1 MTKNLA
7 GSSISSDFETS
18 EKLFH
23 LQSAALE
30 AAANPIIITTR
41 EGKIIWVNKAFE
53 QLSGFTREEALGQD
67 TRLLKSNL
75 QPPSFYKGMW
85 ETILSGQE
93 WRGELINRRKDGTLY
108 HEEMTI
114 TPVRNKNGDIT
125 HFIGIKLDITD
136 RKITEERICR
146 LAQAIENVSELIAMG
161 DLEGK
166 ITFANRAFLK
176 AYGYSEEEILGKTLQ
191 NTILSAR
198 NRPGIY
204 EEIISGILNKEGWK
218 GECLLCR
225 KDGTDF
231 PVYLSVGQIKDS
243 RGYVIG
249 SIAIAQN
256 IAERIRVEEALRKS
270 ETRVRCLVESNLIG
284 VAVSDTHARI
294 LDANDAFLRLVG
306 YDREE
311 LLSRDI
317 RWDEMT
323 PPEYRESDQ
332 RALEQLKTT
341 GIAPPWEKQ
350 FIRKDGQ
357 RVSVLIG
364 VATLVLAEGDI
375 EWVSFILDIRE
386 RKLLEQQLRQSQ
398 KMEAIGSLAGG
409 VAHDF
414 NNLLG
419 VIIGYSE
426 ILLEGAGGDGN
437 AKILKQAGE
446 IKKAGDR
453 AALLTRQLL
462 AFSRQQV
469 LEPKVLNLNLIVIE
483 IEKMLRRLIGE
494 DIELQTYLDP
504 TVGSVK
510 ADQGQIEQVIMNLA
524 VNARD
529 AMPQG
534 GRLVIETSNA
544 ELDESYALHHPSCSP
559 GPYVLLAVTDTG
571 IGIDPQIM
579 AQIFEPFF
587 TTKEIGKGT
596 GLGLSTV
603 YGVVNQSGG
612 HIWVYS
618 EPNEGTVFKIYL
630 PRVDEPVRHDAPIE
644 ASPQLYQGVET
655 ILLAEDD
662 AELRKL
668 TRDLLERAGYT
679 VLEGNNGI
687 HALDLARQ
695 FLLPI
700 HLLLSDVVMPGMNGP
715 TLAQNMV
722 AVHPETRLL
731 FMSGHAGGAATQK
744 GVAASRATLLQK
756 PFSRELLLRKV
767 HEAIHLPRESE
778 LPVNVH
784 SGQ

>member
-1 MTKNLA
+1 
-7 GSSISSDFETS
+7 
-18 EKLFH
+18 
-23 LQSAALE
+23 
-30 AAANPIIITTR
+30 
-41 EGKIIWVNKAFE
+41 
-53 QLSGFTREEALGQD
+53 
-67 TRLLKSNL
+67 
-75 QPPSFYKGMW
+75 
-85 ETILSGQE
+85 
-93 WRGELINRRKDGTLY
+93 
-108 HEEMTI
+108 
-114 TPVRNKNGDIT
+114 
-125 HFIGIKLDITD
+125 
-136 RKITEERICR
+136 
-146 LAQAIENVSELIAMG
+146 
-161 DLEGK
+161 
-166 ITFANRAFLK
+166 
-176 AYGYSEEEILGKTLQ
+176 
-191 NTILSAR
+191 
-198 NRPGIY
+198 
-204 EEIISGILNKEGWK
+204 
-218 GECLLCR
+218 
-225 KDGTDF
+225 
-231 PVYLSVGQIKDS
+231 
-243 RGYVIG
+243 
-249 SIAIAQN
+249 
-256 IAERIRVEEALRKS
+256 
-270 ETRVRCLVESNLIG
+270 
-284 VAVSDTHARI
+284 
-294 LDANDAFLRLVG
+294 
-306 YDREE
+306 
-311 LLSRDI
+311 
-317 RWDEMT
+317 
-323 PPEYRESDQ
+323 
-332 RALEQLKTT
+332 
-341 GIAPPWEKQ
+341 
-350 FIRKDGQ
+350 
-357 RVSVLIG
+357 
-364 VATLVLAEGDI
+364 
-375 EWVSFILDIRE
+375 
-386 RKLLEQQLRQSQ
+386 
-398 KMEAIGSLAGG
+398 
-409 VAHDF
+409 
-414 NNLLG
+414 
-419 VIIGYSE
+419 
-426 ILLEGAGGDGN
+426 
-437 AKILKQAGE
+437 
-446 IKKAGDR
+446 
-453 AALLTRQLL
+453 LLTRQLL